1 MKSDAYISVIIPVY
15 NRAGLVGRTLESIAA
30 QTCRRFDVILVDN
43 GSTDNTHE
51 ILDRWASEQSP
62 DHIRVTVLSEP
73 RPGACNARNRG
84 FSISET
90 PLVLFFDSDD
100 IMSPRL
106 IESITDCFKAN
117 PDADIVG
124 WDISQQLP
132 SGKFHKGRFE
142 TDAPLYNHII
152 HGTLSTQRFACRRKL
167 IERAGGW
174 NESVRGWND
183 YELGIRLLLLN
194 PVISKL
200 DIRDTVTTFFTE
212 TSITGRSFADDPE
225 KWEYSL
231 SLCRNNLIH
240 AGRNDA
246 AVWIDVR
253 RMILAARYAAE
264 GAADRSCRLR
274 RETLGQHHG
283 LKRAALRLIYLKARI
298 YPRGTH
304 LVAQLFFP
312 IPKK

>member
-43 GSTDNTHE
+43 GSTDNTRE
-51 ILDRWASEQSP
+51 ILDRWASAQSP
-62 DHIRVTVLSEP
+62 DHIRVTILSER
-73 RPGACNARNRG
+73 RPGACHARNLG
-84 FSISET
+84 FSVAET
-90 PLVLFFDSDD
+90 PLVMFFDSDD

-106 IESITDCFKAN
+106 IDAITDCFESN
-117 PDADIVG
+117 PESDIVG
-124 WDISQQLP
+124 WDIAQQLP

-142 TDAPLYNHII
+142 TVAPLYNHII
-152 HGTLSTQRFACRRKL
+152 HGSLSTQRFACRRQL

-174 NESVRGWND
+174 DGSVRGWND
-183 YELGIRLLLLN
+183 YELGMRLLLLR

-200 DIRDTVTTFFTE
+200 DLSDTVTTFFTE
-212 TSITGRSFADDPE
+212 TSITGRSFSDDPE
-225 KWEYSL
+225 KWEHSL
-231 SLCRNNLIH
+231 SLCRDNLLR
-240 AGRNDA
+240 AGHDDA

-253 RMILAARYAAE
+253 RMILAARYAGE
-264 GAADRSCRLR
+264 GAADHSRRLR

-283 LKRAALRLIYLKARI
+283 IKRAALRLIYLKARI

-304 LVAQLFFP
+304 LVARLFFP
-312 IPKK
+312 VPK